1 MTKSIKAPRCKRFS
15 GKEQIVRRAE
25 DLPETTLEDL
35 VGCADYKGPVLSLEE
50 MNAAIAEG
58 ASHYSRSSSDSP
70 VRRSSGS

>member
-1 MTKSIKAPRCKRFS
+1 MGESEKPLSAEDHEDS
-15 GKEQIVRRAE
+15 VVLRRAE

-35 VGCADYKGPVLSLEE
+35 IGCTGYKGPARSLEE

-58 ASHYSRSSSDSP
+58 ASHYSRSSSDAP

>member
-1 MTKSIKAPRCKRFS
+1 MGESEKPLSAEDHEDS
-15 GKEQIVRRAE
+15 VVLRRAE

-35 VGCADYKGPVLSLEE
+35 IGCTGYKGPARSLEE